1 MVMLGYELGAKA
13 YRVFDPVARHVH
25 VARDVIFDVEAQ
37 WDWST
42 WLQKEDG
49 DEHHDIG
56 LDTFTV
62 ADEYVV
68 CSTEPVEEGSASVEQ
83 GSPSAPASVEPTSPM
98 ETTTGSP
105 MQVDFAT
112 PPSNVQDYVDAFHE
126 EDEEL
131 RFRLVIDVLGP
142 SSLPGLAERDL
153 EQGELLLVSAEEPAT
168 FKEAEKNPSWRK
180 AMDEEMKSI
189 EDNKTW
195 QLVDLPA
202 GHSPIGLNG
211 FSG

>member
-1 MVMLGYELGAKA
+1 
-13 YRVFDPVARHVH
+13 
-25 VARDVIFDVEAQ
+25 
-37 WDWST
+37 
-42 WLQKEDG
+42 
-49 DEHHDIG
+49 
-56 LDTFTV
+56 
-62 ADEYVV
+62 
-68 CSTEPVEEGSASVEQ
+68 
-83 GSPSAPASVEPTSPM
+83 
-98 ETTTGSP
+98 
-105 MQVDFAT
+105 
-112 PPSNVQDYVDAFHE
+112 VQDYVDAFHE

-131 RFRLVIDVLGP
+131 RFRLVDDVLGP